1 VFSRWG
7 WKCKHDEDT
16 CLEEIGLRTYIV
28 FNSHHNWEEF
38 CIQSRNRQTWTSAN
52 QNQITG
58 GLNLY
63 WCCFI
68 IELLM
73 QHEFHCVNL
82 IGRSWRAWQTNRST
96 PTYLV
101 YLICQISIVT
111 CKFAC
116 PHILCFLGTVSLD
129 IRLLT
134 GLPNSWHH
142 LCCRCGGVWISG
154 RESFL
159 YDHAVKQVLRSDLG
173 KWKLSHKS
181 LHQFT
186 LAERNL
192 VLLDGH
198 PLPCSWRSWP
208 WPGLEG
214 HQESV
219 HSKVRKLISA
229 FDFQRSQK
237 VHCGSQ
243 GAIRRSSEV
252 INCFKNLWSINLSIA
267 FFLLKIRFSPILEC
281 SFKFVKFFF

>member
-1 VFSRWG
+1 MTPYTLFGALFEIWERNPISSSHVSSLV
-7 WKCKHDEDT
+7 
-16 CLEEIGLRTYIV
+16 CLFLWSSPIHTP
-28 FNSHHNWEEF
+28 
-38 CIQSRNRQTWTSAN
+38 
-52 QNQITG
+52 
-58 GLNLY
+58 
-63 WCCFI
+63 
-68 IELLM
+68 IEYRCPLKWS
-73 QHEFHCVNL
+73 E
-82 IGRSWRAWQTNRST
+82 RST

-101 YLICQISIVT
+101 YSICQISIVT

-142 LCCRCGGVWISG
+142 LCCRYGGVWISG

-159 YDHAVKQVLRSDLG
+159 YDHAVKQVLWSDLG
-173 KWKLSHKS
+173 KWKLSQKS

-229 FDFQRSQK
+229 FDFQWSQK

-281 SFKFVKFFF
+281 RSWNWCIRRFGLVQLNWILYIPKYIWPHIYTTTLYHFLFAVWVCWIHF